1 MITLKEGD
9 KAPAFTAKDQDGNKV
24 SLKDFIGKKVVLY
37 FYPEDNTPTCTV
49 QACNLR
55 DNMGILNQH
64 GFTVLG
70 VSPDDEN
77 SHKKFIEK
85 QSLPFTL
92 LADPEHKIIEKY
104 GVWGEKNMYGKKYM
118 GLLRTTFIIDENGI
132 IKKIFRKPKSKEHA
146 QEILKT
152 AS

>member
-24 SLKDFIGKKVVLY
+24 SLKDFAGKKVVLY
-37 FYPEDNTPTCTV
+37 FYPEDSTPTCTV

-55 DNMGILNQH
+55 DNMGILNSH

-70 VSPDDEN
+70 VSPDDEA

-118 GLLRTTFIIDENGI
+118 GLLRTTFIIDENGV
-132 IKKIFRKPKSKEHA
+132 IKKIFKKPKSKEHA
-146 QEILKT
+146 QEIIK
-152 AS
+152 AGV